1 MFTVGIDVGGTK
13 FAYGLFDE
21 QGALVEKFRR
31 PSNANLSAPEFF
43 DEILLD
49 IGALLKHKGI
59 SLAELRGVGIGLP
72 SFVEYEKGYILK
84 TSALTN
90 LHDFYARD
98 YLEKRLGGN
107 IEVRLDNDAHV
118 AALAEHRKGAG
129 QGFQN
134 MLYCPV
140 STGISSALII
150 DGRIFRG
157 SYGFAGESG
166 HQIITP
172 GKGIACGCGNRGCLM
187 SYASGGMIVR
197 HVCEWI
203 AQGQKT
209 KILSLA
215 LEPSQITVEHI
226 AQAYDQGDEMA
237 RRAIAQM
244 ADYMAIWLFNL
255 YVTLNINC
263 YVFGGGLL
271 HLGERL
277 FPEIRRQ
284 FDAYKN
290 DDYHVYFKAAAL
302 GEDFGIIG
310 AAQLFE

>member
-1 MFTVGIDVGGTK
+1 MYTVGIDVGGTK
-13 FAYGLFDE
+13 IAYGLFDG
-21 QGALVEKFRR
+21 QGMIVEKYRR
-31 PSNANLSAPEFF
+31 PSNANLSAAEFF
-43 DEILLD
+43 DEILVD
-49 IGALLKHKGI
+49 IGELLERRGV

-98 YLEKRLGGN
+98 YLERGLGGN
-107 IEVRLDNDAHV
+107 VEVRLDNDAHV

-129 QGFQN
+129 RGFPN

-172 GKGIACGCGNRGCLM
+172 GRGISCGCGNRGCLM
-187 SYASGGMIVR
+187 SYASGGMLVR

-203 AQGQKT
+203 AQGRAT
-209 KILSLA
+209 IISSLVSD
-215 LEPSQITVEHI
+215 PSQITVEHI
-226 AQAYDQGDEMA
+226 AQAYDQGDTLA
-237 RRAIAQM
+237 WKAIAQM
-244 ADYMAIWLFNL
+244 AEFMAVWLFNL

-277 FPEIRRQ
+277 FPTIRRQ

-290 DDYHVYFKAAAL
+290 DDYPVYFKTAAL

>member
-13 FAYGLFDE
+13 VAYGLFDE
-21 QGALVEKFRR
+21 HGQILEKFRR
-31 PSNANLSAPEFF
+31 PSNPKLSAAAFF
-43 DEILLD
+43 DDIVFEIRALLD
-49 IGALLKHKGI
+49 RRGVNA
-59 SLAELRGVGIGLP
+59 AQLRGVGIGLP

-90 LHDFYARD
+90 LRDFYARD
-98 YLEKRLGGN
+98 YLKKHLGGN

-129 QGFQN
+129 RGFRD

-150 DGRIFRG
+150 NGQIFRG

-172 GKGIACGCGNRGCLM
+172 GKGVLCGCGNRGCLM
-187 SYASGGMIVR
+187 SYSSGGMIVR
-197 HVCEWI
+197 HVQEWI
-203 AQGQKT
+203 ALGRQTQMTDFVKD
-209 KILSLA
+209 
-215 LEPSQITVEHI
+215 PSQLTMEHVV
-226 AQAYDQGDEMA
+226 QAYDQGDELA

-244 ADYMAIWLFNL
+244 ADFMAVWLFNL

-271 HLGERL
+271 HLGKRL
-277 FPEIRRQ
+277 FPEVRRQ

-290 DDYHVYFKAAAL
+290 DDYPVYFKTAAL